1 MDKNKNYYK
10 VLGVTHDDDSNK
22 IKKAYYKLS
31 FTYHPDKGG
40 DAVVFAEMTE
50 AYDVLCN
57 EELRTDYDL
66 KSRFGKNYNEYFE
79 LFDVDYD
86 FSYDDSKEKL
96 ERFKKFEVNNIQIEV
111 DVDFDGIVEYERWV
125 KCKSCD
131 GTGKDMSSKIIIR
144 DNDGN
149 IVKTFDADDGC
160 DFCFYGENN
169 VITDLGPVPIKDI
182 KIGDVVLSSN
192 NDYFKVT
199 QLMDRSYS
207 GDLYDVDVCGI
218 SVIGVT
224 PNHKFNIVR
233 FKRNNQGRIKINDYD
248 ILELPIEDVMV
259 DDFVLYQKQT
269 YTPKMSVRLDNT
281 INRSEIEIDIDD
293 DFIKF
298 IACYITEGN
307 TRGDRVVVITLHID
321 KDKDLIEFIKN
332 YIVNKLKS
340 DIKCFQNKSW
350 GDKVLKIEIFN
361 SQLSKFLKYFCG
373 HTAVNKYINTDILGS
388 SDQLLLDTL
397 LLCDG
402 YKKGNLRTYTTISE
416 KLANQVLH
424 IALGLGHNASISKYD
439 GYVDKNSVNHK
450 DYYRVYITYSQ
461 DLKKSGIYNKK
472 IKEGTCLKVRSIN
485 KRSVS
490 NIKVY
495 NITVNETHKYT
506 INGLLVNNCEGSGK
520 SYDGS
525 DCGFCLGKGKVGL
538 NPCNSCSGDG
548 RILGKQKLKGIKLEC
563 DEKKVESMGH
573 WSKNGIGYLL
583 LVKKVE
589 KK

>member
-160 DFCFYGENN
+160 DFC
-169 VITDLGPVPIKDI
+169 
-182 KIGDVVLSSN
+182 
-192 NDYFKVT
+192 
-199 QLMDRSYS
+199 
-207 GDLYDVDVCGI
+207 
-218 SVIGVT
+218 
-224 PNHKFNIVR
+224 
-233 FKRNNQGRIKINDYD
+233 
-248 ILELPIEDVMV
+248 
-259 DDFVLYQKQT
+259 
-269 YTPKMSVRLDNT
+269 
-281 INRSEIEIDIDD
+281 
-293 DFIKF
+293 
-298 IACYITEGN
+298 
-307 TRGDRVVVITLHID
+307 
-321 KDKDLIEFIKN
+321 
-332 YIVNKLKS
+332 
-340 DIKCFQNKSW
+340 
-350 GDKVLKIEIFN
+350 
-361 SQLSKFLKYFCG
+361 
-373 HTAVNKYINTDILGS
+373 
-388 SDQLLLDTL
+388 
-397 LLCDG
+397 
-402 YKKGNLRTYTTISE
+402 
-416 KLANQVLH
+416 
-424 IALGLGHNASISKYD
+424 
-439 GYVDKNSVNHK
+439 
-450 DYYRVYITYSQ
+450 
-461 DLKKSGIYNKK
+461 
-472 IKEGTCLKVRSIN
+472 
-485 KRSVS
+485 
-490 NIKVY
+490 
-495 NITVNETHKYT
+495 
-506 INGLLVNNCEGSGK
+506 EGSGK

-538 NPCNSCSGDG
+538 TPCNSCSGDG
-548 RILGKQKLKGIKLEC
+548 RILGKQKLKGIKLEG
-563 DEKKVESMGH
+563 DEIKVESMGH

-583 LVKKVE
+583 LVKKV
-589 KK
+589 